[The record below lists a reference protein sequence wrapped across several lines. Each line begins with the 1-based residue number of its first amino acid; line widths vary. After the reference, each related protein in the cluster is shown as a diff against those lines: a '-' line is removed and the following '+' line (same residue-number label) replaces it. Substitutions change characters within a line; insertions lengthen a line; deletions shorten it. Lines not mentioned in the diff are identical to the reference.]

1 MKMISVIVPCYNEK
15 GNAEPMCQAICRLF
29 EEELTDYRYEL
40 IFIDNCSTDGTRE
53 ILRKLCETREHVK
66 AIFNVRNF
74 GAFNSPVY
82 GMLQTEGDCTVLLAC
97 DFQEPVELI
106 PEFIRK
112 WEEGAQVVAGV
123 RKGSR
128 QNRLM
133 YGIRSLY
140 YRLMRAGTDLQT
152 IDHFTGFGLYDR
164 RFLEVLRQI
173 DDPMPFL
180 RGMVAEFGG
189 DVGRVYYDQPKRASG
204 KTHHS
209 LFGLYDAA
217 MVSFTSYT
225 SMGLR
230 TVTFLGFLTSIAS
243 FVIGIAYL
251 IQKLIHWDTFNAGM
265 APVLIGLF
273 FLGSIVLIAL
283 GLMGEYIISINR
295 RVMNRPL
302 VVEEERIGFGE
313 TPDAKAKAAA
323 GKTAEETGLAGEAAG
338 EAAEGEKA

>member
-1 MKMISVIVPCYNEK
+1 MKTISVIVPCYNEE
-15 GNAEPMCQAICRLF
+15 GNVEPMCEAICSLF
-29 EEELTDYRYEL
+29 EGELKDYQYEL
-40 IFIDNCSTDGTRE
+40 IFIDNHSTDGTRE
-53 ILRKLCETREHVK
+53 ILRKLCDSRENVR
-66 AIFNVRNF
+66 AILNVRNF

-82 GMLQTEGDCTVLLAC
+82 GMLQTKGDCTVLLAC

-106 PEFIRK
+106 PEFIRE
-112 WEEGAQVVAGV
+112 WEQGATVVAGV

-128 QNRLM
+128 QNKLM

-140 YRLMRAGTDLQT
+140 YRLIRVGTDLDT

-164 RFLEVLRQI
+164 KFLEILRQI
-173 DDPMPFL
+173 DDPIPFL

-189 DVGRVYYDQPKRASG
+189 NVSKVYYDQPKRASG

-209 LFGLYDAA
+209 FAGLYDAA
-217 MVSFTSYT
+217 MISFTSYT

-230 TVTFLGFLTSIAS
+230 TVTFLGFLTSIVS
-243 FVIGIAYL
+243 FIIGVAYL
-251 IQKLIHWDTFNAGM
+251 IQKLIHWHTFNAGM

-283 GLMGEYIISINR
+283 GLMGEYILSINR

-302 VVEEERIGFGE
+302 VVEEERIGF
-313 TPDAKAKAAA
+313 
-323 GKTAEETGLAGEAAG
+323 EEERS
-338 EAAEGEKA
+338 